1 MSRGF
6 GVGWG
11 RMMERDVNAARGD
24 AARRAL
30 LGSFFGTALESYDF
44 VLFGSAAGL
53 IFGRLFFPGSD
64 PLAGTLLAY
73 GAFAVGFIAR
83 PLGGIVFGNYG
94 DRLGR
99 KPMLLITLGLMGI
112 VTVAIGLLPTYAQ
125 IGVAAPVLLTLL
137 RFLQGIAYGG
147 EWGGAVVLVVEYAP
161 PARRGFFGACPNGG
175 ASLGTVLALALLSL
189 TSYATGDAF
198 LVWGWRIPFLFSL
211 VLIAVGLYVR
221 TRILETPEFLALKR
235 AGRQHQLPILDAIRE
250 NYREILLTAGTL
262 LMINAGFY
270 VTAVFMLSYGG
281 FTLQLGMGTMLN
293 AMMVAT
299 FVQIFAS
306 IGFGALSDRVGRVPV
321 LMSAAVF
328 AALYMFP
335 LFWFMQTKDPLLVTL
350 GLTIAAVA
358 FGALY
363 GPIAALF
370 AEAFDTGVRYSGASL
385 GYQIGSVFV
394 GGLAP
399 LIAAGLLRLFDG
411 ATWPICLYMIGLS
424 VIALACLAML
434 GETSDRRVFAPG
446 D

>member
-1 MSRGF
+1 MPRY
-6 GVGWG
+6 
-11 RMMERDVNAARGD
+11 GD

-30 LGSFFGTALESYDF
+30 FGSFFGTALESYDF

-64 PLAGTLLAY
+64 PVAGTLLAY
-73 GAFAVGFIAR
+73 GTFAVGFVAR

-99 KPMLLITLGLMGI
+99 KPMLLITLGLMGF

-125 IGVAAPVLLTLL
+125 VGVAAPILLTLL

-161 PARRGFFGACPNGG
+161 PAHRGFFGACPNGG
-175 ASLGTVLALALLSL
+175 ASLGTVLALGLLSL
-189 TSYATGDAF
+189 TSFATGDAF

-211 VLIAVGLYVR
+211 VLIAIGLYVR
-221 TRILETPEFLALKR
+221 TKIVETPEFLALKQ
-235 AGRQHQLPILDAIRE
+235 AGREHRLPMIDAIRE
-250 NYREILLTAGTL
+250 HYREILLTAGTL

-270 VTAVFMLSYGG
+270 VTAVFVLTYGG
-281 FTLQLGMGTMLN
+281 LTLGMGMGTMLN
-293 AMMVAT
+293 AVMVAS
-299 FVQIFAS
+299 FVQIFAT
-306 IGFGALSDRVGRVPV
+306 IGFGALSDRLGRIPV
-321 LMSAAVF
+321 LVGAVI
-328 AALYMFP
+328 AVLLYIFP
-335 LFWFMQTKDPLLVTL
+335 LFWLLQTKNPALVTL
-350 GLTIAAVA
+350 GLTAAAIV

-363 GPIAALF
+363 GPIAAMF

-385 GYQIGSVFV
+385 GYQIGAVFG

-399 LIAAGLLRLFDG
+399 LIATGLLQRFG
-411 ATWPICLYMIGLS
+411 ATWPICVYMMVLA
-424 VIALACLAML
+424 VIALACLGLL
-434 GETSDRRVFAPG
+434 GETSDRRAFALG